1 LTQPTTFSFG
11 KFLLKVGDGASPEVF
26 SAPCGLTAKA
36 FNQTNTT
43 VESIVPD
50 CDDPDAPAN
59 VERGITSKS
68 RDISGTALLTSE
80 SFQTWQDFYD
90 SDYSKNVRVY
100 PMGASGGYYQG
111 KFILATF
118 NIAAPAIG
126 QKSTGDITLQSD
138 GPCPW
143 TPGS

>member
-1 LTQPTTFSFG
+1 MSKPTTFSFG
-11 KFLLKVGDGASPEVF
+11 KFLLMLGDGNSPEVF
-26 SAPCGLTAKA
+26 GQPCGLTAKA

-50 CDDPDAPAN
+50 CDDPDAPAD

-68 RDISGTALLTSE
+68 RDISGSAILNAE
-80 SFQTWQDFYD
+80 SFPTWQAFYD
-90 SDYSKNVRVY
+90 ADASQNVRIY
-100 PMGASGGYYQG
+100 PMGPTGGYYAG
-111 KFILATF
+111 KFVLATF

-138 GPCPW
+138 GPVVW